1 MSTQALS
8 DDARRLLTPQELEA
22 LGEDYDPEQDN
33 AAALAAAGLAPT
45 AEPGAETQAPAGD
58 AAATATPAKPA
69 TATAEEEAEAAAAG
83 AAAGA
88 GGEKAT
94 EQATTQAGTQPAPAS
109 DPEIPAYK
117 VDLPA
122 DFDAQ
127 MQANKDAR
135 KDLRKQYE
143 SGDIDQAEY
152 DEKLDLLDDKRL
164 ELKGLEQRAEIAR
177 DMTEQA
183 HKAAWVN
190 AINTFCAK
198 AAKDHSIGI
207 VDYANDPSKS
217 LELDTFIGV
226 LAKSPEAAG
235 KPRSWFLEEA
245 HKRVVAVHR
254 IPTSARPATPAKR
267 QPNVEHITPT
277 LAHVPGASG
286 VDAND
291 DEFAHLD
298 SLTGLDAERAVAALP
313 PEKLALYLKRQ

>member
-1 MSTQALS
+1 MSTQDLSLS

-22 LGEDYDPEQDN
+22 LGDGYNPDEDN
-33 AAALAAAGLAPT
+33 AAALAAAGLAPS
-45 AEPGAETQAPAGD
+45 AETETGAPEGD
-58 AAATATPAKPA
+58 AAATATPAKTA
-69 TATAEEEAEAAAAG
+69 TATAEEEAAAAE

-88 GGEKAT
+88 GGAKAT
-94 EQATTQAGTQPAPAS
+94 EQATTQAGTQPAPAA
-109 DPEIPAYK
+109 DPEIHTYQ

-135 KDLRKQYE
+135 KALRTQYDNGE
-143 SGDIDQAEY
+143 IDQAEF
-152 DEKLDLLDDKRL
+152 DEQQELLDDKRL
-164 ELKGLEQRAEIAR
+164 ELKGLAQRAEIAR
-177 DMTEQA
+177 DMNEQA
-183 HKAAWVN
+183 HKSAWVN

-198 AAKDHSIGI
+198 AAKDPSIGI

-226 LAKSPEAAG
+226 LSKSPEAAG

-245 HKRVVAVHR
+245 HKRVVAVHG
-254 IPTSARPATPAKR
+254 IPTSTRPATPAKR
-267 QPNVEHITPT
+267 QPNLDHLTPT
-277 LAHVPGASG
+277 LAHVPGGSG

-298 SLTGLDAERAVAALP
+298 KLTGLEAERAVAALP